1 MENTSIVESIPKFEK
16 NMVAHLLDGMR
27 YRSSSHHINLPNMFE
42 ESITPRLYY
51 RSIKIDHINNG
62 TVHLRG
68 GLNLSSPILAKV
80 MKDCEYAICFI
91 ATIGSDVEGEITRL
105 SEENHLSYAYIL
117 DTMGSTVIESM
128 VDKFHK
134 SMEKR
139 YAAKGGRVTLRFSP
153 GYCDWHITE
162 QEKLFRALDS
172 NHLDVELTDSC
183 LMQPRKSIS
192 GIFGVLPSSIN
203 PLASPYNPCS
213 KCKKKDCPSRRN

>member
-1 MENTSIVESIPKFEK
+1 MESTTIVETIPIFE
-16 NMVAHLLDGMR
+16 NNAVAHLLDGMR
-27 YRSSSHHINLPNMFE
+27 YRSSSRHINLSDIFE
-42 ESITPRLYY
+42 ELITPHLQY
-51 RSIKIDHINNG
+51 RIIKIDHINKG
-62 TVHLRG
+62 SVHLRG

-80 MKDCEYAICFI
+80 MKNCEHAVCFI

-134 SMEKR
+134 SMGKQ
-139 YAAKGGRVTLRFSP
+139 YGAKGRGVTLRFSP

-203 PLASPYNPCS
+203 PPAPPYNPCS
-213 KCKKKDCPSRRN
+213 KCKKKNCPSRRN

>member
-1 MENTSIVESIPKFEK
+1 MENTSIVESIPNFEK
-16 NMVAHLLDGMR
+16 NTVAHLLDGMR
-27 YRSSSHHINLPNMFE
+27 CRSSSRHINLPDVFE
-42 ESITPRLYY
+42 ELITPRLYY
-51 RSIKIDHINNG
+51 RIIKIDHINNG

-80 MKDCEYAICFI
+80 MKNCEYAICFI

-105 SEENHLSYAYIL
+105 SEENHLSYAYVL

-139 YAAKGGRVTLRFSP
+139 YGAKGGKVTLRFSP
-153 GYCDWHITE
+153 GYCDWHVTE

-172 NHLDVELTDSC
+172 NHLDVKLTDSC

-203 PLASPYNPCS
+203 PPASPYNPCS
-213 KCKKKDCPSRRN
+213 KCKKKNCPSRRN

>member
-1 MENTSIVESIPKFEK
+1 
-16 NMVAHLLDGMR
+16 
-27 YRSSSHHINLPNMFE
+27 
-42 ESITPRLYY
+42 
-51 RSIKIDHINNG
+51 
-62 TVHLRG
+62 
-68 GLNLSSPILAKV
+68 
-80 MKDCEYAICFI
+80 
-91 ATIGSDVEGEITRL
+91 
-105 SEENHLSYAYIL
+105 
-117 DTMGSTVIESM
+117 MGSTVIESM

-139 YAAKGGRVTLRFSP
+139 YRAKGGRVTLRFSP

-203 PLASPYNPCS
+203 PPAPPYNPCS
-213 KCKKKDCPSRRN
+213 KCKKKNCPSRRN